1 MGPWGIPSCCKGAR
15 AFLGSRCGGRLQ
27 GRGVV
32 IEDAG
37 HHTVAVAE
45 EDGVFTA
52 RCSCGWAGKPAR
64 TQGIAE
70 NDGLAHLDVT
80 I

>member
-1 MGPWGIPSCCKGAR
+1 M
-15 AFLGSRCGGRLQ
+15 
-27 GRGVV
+27 V

-37 HHTVAVAE
+37 RHTVAVAE
-45 EDGVFTA
+45 DEGVFIA
-52 RCSCGWAGKPAR
+52 RCSCGWAGKPAG
-64 TQGIAE
+64 TQGVAE

>member
-1 MGPWGIPSCCKGAR
+1 
-15 AFLGSRCGGRLQ
+15 
-27 GRGVV
+27 VV

-37 HHTVAVAE
+37 RHTVAVAE
-45 EDGVFTA
+45 DEGVYTA

-64 TQGIAE
+64 TQGVAE